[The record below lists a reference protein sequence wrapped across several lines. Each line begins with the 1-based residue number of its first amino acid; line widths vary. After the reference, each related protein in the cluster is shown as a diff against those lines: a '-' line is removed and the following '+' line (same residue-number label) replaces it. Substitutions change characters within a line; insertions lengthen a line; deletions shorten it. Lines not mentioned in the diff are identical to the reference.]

1 MSRMVLEKS
10 ILAIFFTL
18 VFIMSASISSAFADT
33 RYVSD
38 RLIISVR
45 DGQNQNAA
53 VLGYIE
59 TGAPVDV
66 LEEKEDF
73 LRIRTEDL
81 IEGWVRT
88 QYIVSEKPKV
98 LIIENLKNEIE
109 ALNKEIEALNKEI
122 DTLKNV
128 QGSASNSLLK
138 TKKLYQEKIEALKE
152 EVNINQKFT
161 AKAKSD
167 FIELNKKYTTLL
179 KHSKNTEELINE
191 VEKLKKL
198 NAQLNTEVKSLR
210 KDRINPL
217 KSKRIQSFI
226 AGAGVLLFGFILG
239 GSIKKRKKTR
249 FI

>member
-1 MSRMVLEKS
+1 MSRMVVGKT
-10 ILAIFFTL
+10 ILVILFIVAFT
-18 VFIMSASISSAFADT
+18 VSASINSVFADT

-59 TGAPVDV
+59 TGEPVDV

-73 LRIRTEDL
+73 LKIRTEDL
-81 IEGWVRT
+81 IEGWVRI

-98 LIIENLKNEIE
+98 MIIENLKNEIT
-109 ALNKEIEALNKEI
+109 ALKKEIETFNNEQ
-122 DTLKNV
+122 D
-128 QGSASNSLLK
+128 SASNTLSK
-138 TKKLYQEKIEALKE
+138 TKKMYQENIEELKE
-152 EVNINQKFT
+152 EVNINQKFA

-167 FIELNKKYTTLL
+167 FIQLNKKYTNLL
-179 KHSKNTEELINE
+179 KHSKNTEGLIGE

-198 NAQLNTEVKSLR
+198 NAELNTEVKSLR
-210 KDRINPL
+210 KDQKNPL
-217 KSKRIQSFI
+217 KSNRIQSFI

-239 GSIKKRKKTR
+239 GSAKKRKRSR